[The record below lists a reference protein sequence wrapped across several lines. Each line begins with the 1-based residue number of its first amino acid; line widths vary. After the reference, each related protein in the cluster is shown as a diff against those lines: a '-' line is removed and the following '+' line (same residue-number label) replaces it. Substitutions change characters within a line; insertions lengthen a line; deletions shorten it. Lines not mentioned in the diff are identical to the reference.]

1 MTWRATDI
9 ETTAYVDFVLQ
20 IIRLIKGQV
29 YHVIHQNLK
38 GSNSD
43 LRRKGHLFC
52 ECA

>member
-9 ETTAYVDFVLQ
+9 ETTHCIDFPE
-20 IIRLIKGQV
+20 GQDSTV
-29 YHVIHQNLK
+29 YHLIEQNLK